1 MRSEDLLLLQTV
13 KNEGRKWSTITHLL
27 GQRRTE
33 HMVKNRYNSLINSV
47 VRTEQADIS
56 EQTILGN
63 LIAKLQAEIEGQE
76 QEERE
81 EIENQESSSRGPSK
95 YEEVQ

>member
-33 HMVKNRYNSLINSV
+33 HMVKNRYNSLANSV

-63 LIAKLQAEIEGQE
+63 LIAKLQAEIEQ
-76 QEERE
+76 
-81 EIENQESSSRGPSK
+81 NP
-95 YEEVQ
+95 